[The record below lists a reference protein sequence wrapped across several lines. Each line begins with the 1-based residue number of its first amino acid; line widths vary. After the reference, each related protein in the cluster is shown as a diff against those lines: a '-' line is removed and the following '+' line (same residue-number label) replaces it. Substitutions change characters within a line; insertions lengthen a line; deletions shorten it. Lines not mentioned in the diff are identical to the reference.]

1 MDFFIVLDNRKSCPA
16 MAVFSA
22 CVMGALSPLTAW
34 AGWYFG
40 LAALQ
45 SGDGFAHGLIGIT
58 LFGVLWPLG
67 GITAL
72 TIFALNPLFGKTCIR
87 MDSESLDIRKT
98 LLGCCWKHLRLP
110 NDGKTSI
117 TLGCQTQQHP
127 PRFSSRLNQQ
137 EQAIPTAT
145 YYRILLR
152 RGNTRCCLHESE
164 DEQAERRVLKQLTQ
178 ARIAR

>member
-1 MDFFIVLDNRKSCPA
+1 MGI
-16 MAVFSA
+16 FSA
-22 CVMGALSPLTAW
+22 CVMGVLSPLVAW
-34 AGWYFG
+34 VGWYFG
-40 LAALQ
+40 LEGLQ
-45 SGDGFAHGLIGIT
+45 NDAIGANALIGIT

-72 TIFALNPLFGKTCIR
+72 TIFALNPLFGKTRIQ
-87 MDSESLDIRKT
+87 MDTESMDIRKT

-110 NDGKTSI
+110 NDGQTSI

-127 PRFSSRLNQQ
+127 PRFHSQATAQGQ
-137 EQAIPTAT
+137 EIPTAT

-164 DEQAERRVLKQLTQ
+164 DEQTERRILEQLTHAMN
-178 ARIAR
+178 AR

>member
-1 MDFFIVLDNRKSCPA
+1 MDFVIKLDNRNSCPS

-22 CVMGALSPLTAW
+22 CVMGVLSPLTAW

-40 LAALQ
+40 LGALQ
-45 SGDGFAHGLIGIT
+45 SGNGFAHGLIGIT
-58 LFGVLWPLG
+58 LFGVLWPIG

-72 TIFALNPLFGKTCIR
+72 TIFALNPLFGKTRIQ
-87 MDSESLDIRKT
+87 MDTESIEIRKT

-110 NDGKTSI
+110 NDEQTSI

-127 PRFSSRLNQQ
+127 PRFSSRLDQQ
-137 EQAIPTAT
+137 GQEIPTAT

-164 DEQAERRVLKQLTQ
+164 DEQAECRVLEQLTQ
-178 ARIAR
+178 ARNVR

>member
-1 MDFFIVLDNRKSCPA
+1 MDFFIELDNRNSCPA
-16 MAVFSA
+16 MGIFSA
-22 CVMGALSPLTAW
+22 CVMGVLSPLVAW
-34 AGWYFG
+34 YGWYFG

-58 LFGVLWPLG
+58 LFGVLWPIG

-72 TIFALNPLFGKTCIR
+72 TLFALNPLFGKTHIQI
-87 MDSESLDIRKT
+87 DTESIDIRKT

-110 NDGKTSI
+110 IDGQTSI

-127 PRFSSRLNQQ
+127 SRFHSQATAQGQ
-137 EQAIPTAT
+137 EIPTAT

-152 RGNTRCCLHESE
+152 RGNSRCCLHESE
-164 DEQAERRVLKQLTQ
+164 DEPTERRILEQLTQ
-178 ARIAR
+178 AMHAR